1 MRINAID
8 GDLIKLYDNGHFN
21 VVGHGCNCIHAMKN
35 GIAKT
40 FVEYTSGKIADAD
53 RTSVYG
59 DVNKMGEY
67 TVLPFKHGLI
77 YNLYTQFIP
86 AYKNT
91 TAVHWQSV
99 RNALQ
104 SSIVDAKQRL
114 PNSEINYGIPL
125 IGCGLAGGKVEALLD
140 VIESLENEI
149 DDSVTL
155 TIVNFV
161 KS

>member
-1 MRINAID
+1 M
-8 GDLIKLYDNGHFN
+8 KCFN
-21 VVGHGCNCIHAMKN
+21 QNDILATH
-35 GIAKT
+35 
-40 FVEYTSGKIADAD
+40 
-53 RTSVYG
+53 
-59 DVNKMGEY
+59 
-67 TVLPFKHGLI
+67 
-77 YNLYTQFIP
+77 TQFIP

-99 RNALQ
+99 RTALQ

-155 TIVNFV
+155 TIVNFA
-161 KS
+161 KY